1 MIDLIDSRHLKL
13 IGKNRNV
20 DYAASDSSTWHR
32 LSTFQITEIML
43 TKLLVYTNTL
53 IRWHLNV
60 LSHLF
65 DGKKMAHYE
74 KAQLISFMVQ
84 ASHFI
89 FKMSIRSKFAL
100 FNRSGKKMPGKE
112 NMWLYCDVCG
122 GHLQNS
128 EYPTDV
134 HFQFNGI
141 SIQCEVNFPLCP
153 SNRFVAIVLLEG
165 ELKMRGLSTL
175 ATRNR
180 FILFFS
186 VFFFSFLKITCFNC
200 AVKILLKCV
209 FYIYGKKKSLQKQID
224 RSKKCCK

>member
-20 DYAASDSSTWHR
+20 EYAASDSSTWHR

-65 DGKKMAHYE
+65 DGKKRPIMKRRNWYHSWCKLRTLFSKCQFEANLRF
-74 KAQLISFMVQ
+74 LIE
-84 ASHFI
+84 AE
-89 FKMSIRSKFAL
+89 
-100 FNRSGKKMPGKE
+100 KMPGKE

-186 VFFFSFLKITCFNC
+186 VFFSHSW
-200 AVKILLKCV
+200 
-209 FYIYGKKKSLQKQID
+209 KSHVSTVRWKYF
-224 RSKKCCK
+224 